1 MLTKTYTSGFP
12 ATRSR
17 TRERPAWYRRRQTW
31 RLIAEVVYFPI
42 AAIVIY
48 FLVWSLAR
56 GEFSLF
62 VQTLGNV
69 H

>member
-1 MLTKTYTSGFP
+1 MLTKTYTHGFP
-12 ATRSR
+12 ATRPE
-17 TRERPAWYRRRQTW
+17 TRERPAWYRRRGTW
-31 RLIAEVVYFPI
+31 RLIAEAVYFSI
-42 AAIVIY
+42 ATIVIY

-69 H
+69 D